1 MSNLQFSHHGSDQ
14 SAQANS
20 RDGTAQDPAA
30 DNSSG
35 SINDHFS
42 KLNLSEQTDASTAA
56 NDAHLPHTDDSTTI
70 GHDAHAAYGQS
81 SPNLL
86 PQQQYIPG
94 YSIPFH
100 GHPAYT
106 AAPYGFSYPPGYPMY
121 PGHHA
126 SFPMSDVSYQYP
138 PGFSIPPGH
147 QPSFPMIGVNSNY
160 PGYPPSS
167 YTYAVPSM
175 PQTSD
180 TDTLGSESQNDQP
193 KDKQQRTYTSPK
205 ESPVV
210 VQPVAKFHTPVQ
222 IYGSPQLQIV
232 SSKTGFNTWIFNFI
246 SVLKEYGLTDIIPG
260 PRGHSKRS
268 PTTTERQNIISTF
281 HYYVK
286 DEFVP
291 EWFFSNS
298 NDTFESV
305 KRAIQLQ
312 QAQNDSSQLWH
323 DLKALSYDGTKDA
336 FPFVTKV
343 RSIIQR
349 FSNPDADETVTLI
362 KTAILSSLSG
372 TCLSIVKTYEK
383 LEHDYSLDQLLDDI
397 QYEYDFN
404 SKYKLISSSKRSP
417 TKPSGTIMCKYCNKS
432 GHTIE
437 NCYSKKNQENGSR
450 STGRQKRPVR
460 KNNNINLRS
469 SITSSNS
476 DSSHSLRPTST
487 SSIVAIAKNSV
498 NNVQSLTSTF
508 DVGNYI
514 LLDNGSSITLIN
526 DADLL
531 HDVTYDFIV
540 PHIATTQ
547 NHRPHARA
555 QGTLKL
561 HFHNNKEISVNA
573 YFVPEIVDNILR
585 IHDLEE
591 QGAYQNPKTRILE
604 DTNGVI
610 FAEYTKFDS
619 LCWLSNRYIIIHTH
633 YL

>member
-1 MSNLQFSHHGSDQ
+1 MGM
-14 SAQANS
+14 
-20 RDGTAQDPAA
+20 
-30 DNSSG
+30 
-35 SINDHFS
+35 
-42 KLNLSEQTDASTAA
+42 
-56 NDAHLPHTDDSTTI
+56 
-70 GHDAHAAYGQS
+70 
-81 SPNLL
+81 LL
-86 PQQQYIPG
+86 PNYYVILHS
-94 YSIPFH
+94 YLDILDISIPH
-100 GHPAYT
+100 
-106 AAPYGFSYPPGYPMY
+106 
-121 PGHHA
+121 
-126 SFPMSDVSYQYP
+126 
-138 PGFSIPPGH
+138 
-147 QPSFPMIGVNSNY
+147 
-160 PGYPPSS
+160 
-167 YTYAVPSM
+167 
-175 PQTSD
+175 
-180 TDTLGSESQNDQP
+180 
-193 KDKQQRTYTSPK
+193 
-205 ESPVV
+205 
-210 VQPVAKFHTPVQ
+210 
-222 IYGSPQLQIV
+222 
-232 SSKTGFNTWIFNFI
+232 NFC
-246 SVLKEYGLTDIIPG
+246 
-260 PRGHSKRS
+260 H
-268 PTTTERQNIISTF
+268 
-281 HYYVK
+281 
-286 DEFVP
+286 
-291 EWFFSNS
+291 
-298 NDTFESV
+298 
-305 KRAIQLQ
+305 
-312 QAQNDSSQLWH
+312 
-323 DLKALSYDGTKDA
+323 
-336 FPFVTKV
+336 
-343 RSIIQR
+343 
-349 FSNPDADETVTLI
+349 
-362 KTAILSSLSG
+362 
-372 TCLSIVKTYEK
+372 
-383 LEHDYSLDQLLDDI
+383 
-397 QYEYDFN
+397 
-404 SKYKLISSSKRSP
+404 ISSSKRSP

-619 LCWLSNRYIIIHTH
+619 LCWLSNRYIIFHTH

>member
-1 MSNLQFSHHGSDQ
+1 M
-14 SAQANS
+14 
-20 RDGTAQDPAA
+20 
-30 DNSSG
+30 
-35 SINDHFS
+35 
-42 KLNLSEQTDASTAA
+42 
-56 NDAHLPHTDDSTTI
+56 
-70 GHDAHAAYGQS
+70 
-81 SPNLL
+81 
-86 PQQQYIPG
+86 
-94 YSIPFH
+94 
-100 GHPAYT
+100 
-106 AAPYGFSYPPGYPMY
+106 
-121 PGHHA
+121 
-126 SFPMSDVSYQYP
+126 
-138 PGFSIPPGH
+138 
-147 QPSFPMIGVNSNY
+147 
-160 PGYPPSS
+160 
-167 YTYAVPSM
+167 
-175 PQTSD
+175 
-180 TDTLGSESQNDQP
+180 
-193 KDKQQRTYTSPK
+193 PK

-210 VQPVAKFHTPVQ
+210 VQPVANFYIPVQ

-232 SSKTGFNTWIFNFI
+232 SSKPGFDTWTFDFI
-246 SVLKEYGLTDIIPG
+246 SVLKEYELADIIAG
-260 PRGHSKRS
+260 PRGHSKRAAS
-268 PTTTERQNIISTF
+268 PSERQNIMSTF
-281 HYYVK
+281 QYYVK
-286 DEFVP
+286 DDFVP
-291 EWFFSNS
+291 DWFFTNS
-298 NDTFESV
+298 NNTFESV

-343 RSIIQR
+343 RSIINR
-349 FSNPDADETVTLI
+349 FSNPEADETVTFI

-372 TCLSIVKTYEK
+372 SFLSIVKTYEK
-383 LEHDYSLDQLLDDI
+383 LENNYTIDQLLDDI

-417 TKPSGTIMCKYCNKS
+417 AKPSNTIICKYCQKS
-432 GHTIE
+432 GHTLE
-437 NCYSKKNQENGSR
+437 NCYTKKNQENGSR

-469 SITSSNS
+469 SITSSNP
-476 DSSHSLRPTST
+476 DSSHSLRSTST

-619 LCWLSNRYIIIHTH
+619 LCWLSNRYIIFHTH